1 MPVADRRSSANQW
14 LKRWPGW
21 AVLAVC
27 TMALLVVGA
36 VRAADQRTVDER
48 VSDISKRV
56 ACPICDGES
65 VYESRNGASDSL
77 RAQIR
82 QQVQAGRTDAEV
94 LAYVQSRSPDQDLT
108 LVPEGDGIGLWI
120 WTLPILA
127 VALGAVGLGA
137 AFVRW
142 RSMAATSSSV
152 STEDERRVVAAV
164 AALAA
169 EVEGVADR

>member
-1 MPVADRRSSANQW
+1 MADGRSSANRW

-21 AVLAVC
+21 AVLAAFTV
-27 TMALLVVGA
+27 ALLTIGA
-36 VRAADQRTVDER
+36 VRAADERTVDER

-77 RAQIR
+77 RTQIR
-82 QQVQAGRTDAEV
+82 EQVEAGRTDAEV
-94 LAYVQSRSPDQDLT
+94 LAYVQSRSPEQDLT
-108 LVPEGDGIGLWI
+108 LVPEGEGIGLWI

-142 RSMAATSSSV
+142 RSVAATPPSISAD
-152 STEDERRVVAAV
+152 DEQRVAAAV
-164 AALAA
+164 AALDA
-169 EVEGVADR
+169 ELEGLADR